1 MHIKDRTFIVTGGSS
16 GLGLATAR
24 NLHSHGGSIAIL
36 DLNAKSGE
44 KAVQE
49 LGSERSHFFE
59 CDVSDTESIET
70 AVKAVA
76 QWVKNS
82 GKAIGG
88 IISAA
93 GSVAIADSCGFPQM
107 VDRNNEPLSLSSI
120 DFVLNINLRGT
131 LDFVRQCLPYM
142 TTTEQTAEGE
152 RGVVI
157 LVSSSA
163 AFDGQPGQVS
173 YAASKGAV
181 RSMTLPMA
189 RDLAQYGIRVLTI
202 APSLF
207 ESNMTAVMSDKVR
220 KSLERVMEFPHRA
233 GRGEEFAELV
243 KHGIENIML
252 NGEVIRLD
260 GAMRMPSRL

>member
-59 CDVSDTESIET
+59 CD
-70 AVKAVA
+70 
-76 QWVKNS
+76 
-82 GKAIGG
+82 
-88 IISAA
+88 
-93 GSVAIADSCGFPQM
+93 M